1 MTADDRPQSGRG
13 LHHGLRVDIGGQP
26 LLFGNLPHWAAR
38 AGMFR
43 LRRRG
48 VKRRAILVSCSPQGG
63 CLMTDKIRVGVVG
76 ATVTQG
82 GSGWGANAHVPALKA
97 LPHYELK
104 AVCTAHEETAK
115 ASAAAFGAARGFHRF
130 SDMAAHPEVDLIVV
144 CVRVPG
150 HRDLV
155 MAGLQGGKPVFCE
168 WPLGANLAEA
178 EEMAGL
184 ARQRSLKTIVGLQA
198 RSDPAMLYARDLI
211 QQGYIGEVL
220 TANLNTVAQAQLQ
233 RGPGRI
239 WQGVRANGANVLT
252 ITGGH
257 AIDALCAVLGEFAEV
272 SARVTTRIPEW
283 RTLDGEPVPVDSPDS
298 INVVG
303 RMESGTEVSINVAA
317 VPSNPS
323 GNRLEIYGRE
333 GALVIR
339 ANGALSLG
347 PNQMHAGKGTEP
359 MASMPVPA
367 TYKFAPEDTPAGPP
381 YNVAQAYARAAD
393 ALRGGGSFDVDFNLA
408 VQRHKLIDA
417 IERSSAT
424 GRSVRVDQT

>member
-1 MTADDRPQSGRG
+1 
-13 LHHGLRVDIGGQP
+13 
-26 LLFGNLPHWAAR
+26 
-38 AGMFR
+38 
-43 LRRRG
+43 
-48 VKRRAILVSCSPQGG
+48 
-63 CLMTDKIRVGVVG
+63 MTDKIRVGIVG

-97 LPHYELK
+97 LPNYELK
-104 AVCTAHEETAK
+104 AVCTSHEDTAK
-115 ASAAAFGAARGFHRF
+115 ASAAAFGAEQAFHRF
-130 SDMAAHPEVDLIVV
+130 SDMTAHPDVDLVVV

-155 MAGLQGGKPVFCE
+155 MGGLQAGKPVMCE
-168 WPLGANLAEA
+168 WPLGKNLAEA

-198 RSDPAMLYARDLI
+198 RSAPAILYAADLVR
-211 QQGYIGEVL
+211 QGYIGEVL
-220 TANLNTVAQAQLQ
+220 TAHLTCVVQAQLQ

-272 SARVTTRIPEW
+272 SARVSTRIPEW
-283 RTLDGEPVPVDSPDS
+283 RTPDGKPVPVDSPDS
-298 INVVG
+298 INLVG
-303 RMESGTEVSINVAA
+303 RTTSGAEVSVNVAA
-317 VPSNPS
+317 VPSNPG
-323 GNRLEIYGRE
+323 GNRIEIYGRE
-333 GALVIR
+333 GTLV
-339 ANGALSLG
+339 L
-347 PNQMHAGKGTEP
+347 HADGSFNTGGSQIHGGKGKEALAP
-359 MASMPVPA
+359 LPVPA
-367 TYKFAPEDTPAGPP
+367 KYTFAPAGTPGGQP

-393 ALRGGGSFDVDFNLA
+393 ALRGRGSFDVDFDLA

-424 GRSVRVDQT
+424 GRSVKVQ

>member
-1 MTADDRPQSGRG
+1 
-13 LHHGLRVDIGGQP
+13 
-26 LLFGNLPHWAAR
+26 
-38 AGMFR
+38 
-43 LRRRG
+43 
-48 VKRRAILVSCSPQGG
+48 
-63 CLMTDKIRVGVVG
+63 MTDKIRVGIVG

-104 AVCTAHEETAK
+104 AVCTSHEDTAK
-115 ASAAAFGAARGFHRF
+115 ASAAKFGAERAFHRF
-130 SDMAAHPEVDLIVV
+130 SDMAAAPDVDLIVV

-155 MAGLQGGKPVFCE
+155 MAGLQAGKSVCCE
-168 WPLGANLAEA
+168 WPLGKDLAEA

-184 ARQRSLKTIVGLQA
+184 ARQRSLKTIVGLQG
-198 RSDPAMLYARDLI
+198 RSDPTILYARDLI

-220 TANLNTVAQAQLQ
+220 TANLTTVAQAQLQ

-257 AIDALCAVLGEFAEV
+257 AIDTLCAVLGEFAEV
-272 SARVTTRIPEW
+272 SARVSTRIPEW
-283 RTLDGEPVPVDSPDS
+283 RTLDGTPVPVDSPDS
-298 INVVG
+298 INVIG
-303 RMESGTEVSINVAA
+303 RMAGGAEVSVNIATA
-317 VPSNPS
+317 PSNPS
-323 GNRLEIYGRE
+323 GNRMEIYGRE

-339 ANGALSLG
+339 ADGSLSLG
-347 PNQMHAGKGTEP
+347 PCEMHAGKGKEK
-359 MASMPVPA
+359 MAAMPVPA
-367 TYKFAPEDTPAGPP
+367 KYKVAPEGTPGGPP
-381 YNVAQAYARAAD
+381 HNVAQAYARAAD
-393 ALRGGGSFDVDFNLA
+393 ALRGAGSFDVDFNLA

-424 GRSVRVDQT
+424 GRSVKLVQS

>member
-1 MTADDRPQSGRG
+1 
-13 LHHGLRVDIGGQP
+13 
-26 LLFGNLPHWAAR
+26 
-38 AGMFR
+38 
-43 LRRRG
+43 
-48 VKRRAILVSCSPQGG
+48 
-63 CLMTDKIRVGVVG
+63 MTDKIRVGIVG

-97 LPHYELK
+97 LPGYELK
-104 AVCTAHEETAK
+104 AVCTSHEDTAK
-115 ASAAAFGAARGFHRF
+115 ASAAAFGAERGFHRF
-130 SDMAAHPEVDLIVV
+130 DDMAKDPDVDLIVV

-150 HRDLV
+150 HRELV
-155 MAGLQGGKPVFCE
+155 MAGLQAGKPVCCE
-168 WPLGANLAEA
+168 WPLGKNLAEA

-184 ARQRSLKTIVGLQA
+184 ARQRSLNTIVGLQG
-198 RSDPAMLYARDLI
+198 RSDPTILYARDLI
-211 QQGYIGEVL
+211 QQSYIGEVL
-220 TANLNTVAQAQLQ
+220 TANLTTVAQAQLQ

-257 AIDALCAVLGEFAEV
+257 AIDALCAVLGEFAEL
-272 SARVTTRIPEW
+272 SARVSTRIPEW
-283 RTLDGEPVPVDSPDS
+283 RTLEGKVVPVDSPDS

-303 RMESGTEVSINVAA
+303 RMVSGAEVSINVAT

-347 PNQMHAGKGTEP
+347 PNQMHAGKGKEP
-359 MASMPVPA
+359 MVAMPVPIK
-367 TYKFAPEDTPAGPP
+367 YRFAPEGTPAGQP

-393 ALRGGGSFDVDFNLA
+393 ALRGGGAFDVDFNLA

-417 IERSSAT
+417 IERSAAT
-424 GRSVRVDQT
+424 GRSVKV